1 MGMNCLPLFKL
12 HKVRRRLKHE
22 REGVVI
28 RQNII
33 SKHVGVYR
41 IRNVRDLGVR
51 EGFNKRVASE
61 DMGYVQ
67 LVEEQVCCV

>member
-1 MGMNCLPLFKL
+1 M
-12 HKVRRRLKHE
+12 
-22 REGVVI
+22 VI
-28 RQNII
+28 RQNRI

>member
-1 MGMNCLPLFKL
+1 M
-12 HKVRRRLKHE
+12 
-22 REGVVI
+22 VI
-28 RQNII
+28 RQNRI

-51 EGFNKRVASE
+51 EGFNERVASE